1 MKINKQ
7 QLSNYRGIIHMQ
19 DNYTSFKIHS
29 NYYAGI
35 LDVIED
41 LPEAEKN
48 SILAE
53 YFLAFHEYGNTRKI
67 PTFKNKIAQG
77 FFKTHLYSIDKS
89 FADNDVYCASHDVGS
104 YGGKQKAINA
114 KIRTAEKKLQ
124 EAEKKLKEL
133 EAKAEAKAQQAE
145 QLNTVKPEA
154 TDVEDNQPIANSDK
168 LAHDQ
173 KQLKNIEKDDKTL
186 DNKGISTGSQKEQ
199 TVSGSHQLQ
208 KTQQPQKRQQ
218 LQKEQP
224 LTKQEKQKEQIR
236 KIVNRLNWNTTA
248 GLELSDEDKSKI
260 VEIRLNNKKI
270 KREQREYTQAALN
283 LVLPEIKTSIDAG
296 IPTQEIFAVW
306 EGKGWIAWMHAWHAE
321 KIARDI
327 KAQSQTAKDLQRVQA
342 SQERVKNNDFN
353 DLGEMTD
360 TVREMLEISYKGRM
374 NEINKG
380 GN

>member
-1 MKINKQ
+1 ME
-7 QLSNYRGIIHMQ
+7 
-19 DNYTSFKIHS
+19 DNYTSFKLHS

-67 PTFKNKIAQG
+67 PEFKNKIAQG

-104 YGGKQKAINA
+104 YGGKQKAVNA

-124 EAEKKLKEL
+124 EAEKKLEEL
-133 EAKAEAKAQQAE
+133 EVKTEAKAKQAE
-145 QLNTVKPEA
+145 QLNTIKPEA
-154 TDVEDNQPIANSDK
+154 TELEDNQLITT
-168 LAHDQ
+168 
-173 KQLKNIEKDDKTL
+173 LK
-186 DNKGISTGSQKEQ
+186 TG
-199 TVSGSHQLQ
+199 QLQ
-208 KTQQPQKRQQ
+208 KTQQPQKP
-218 LQKEQP
+218 QP

-248 GLELSDEDKSKI
+248 GLELSDEEKCKI

-270 KREQREYTQAALN
+270 KSEQREYTQAALN
-283 LVLPEIKTSIDAG
+283 LILPEIKISLDSG

-306 EGKGWIAWMHAWHAE
+306 EGNGWIKWMHAWHAKE
-321 KIARDI
+321 VSSNI
-327 KAQSQTAKDLQRVQA
+327 KAQSQTAKNLKSVKFNEAKQ
-342 SQERVKNNDFN
+342 KNNN
-353 DLGEMTD
+353 WENIDLDGEDLTGVMAI
-360 TVREMLEISYKGRM
+360 LE
-374 NEINKG
+374 G
-380 GN
+380 GELERQNPLHKELEKKYEK